1 MKKKFDF
8 DELSLGK
15 QWAILSACIVAVLLV
30 GIVSVLL
37 PICLAVST
45 KNLWWLLLWT
55 IPVGCGA
62 AAAAL
67 FDSY

>member
-8 DELSLGK
+8 DELSPGK
-15 QWAILSACIVAVLLV
+15 QWAILSACIIAVLL
-30 GIVSVLL
+30 GSALLVLF

-55 IPVGCGA
+55 IPVGCGVA
-62 AAAAL
+62 AAIL
-67 FDSY
+67 FGDY

>member
-8 DELSLGK
+8 DELSPGK

-62 AAAAL
+62 AAAVL